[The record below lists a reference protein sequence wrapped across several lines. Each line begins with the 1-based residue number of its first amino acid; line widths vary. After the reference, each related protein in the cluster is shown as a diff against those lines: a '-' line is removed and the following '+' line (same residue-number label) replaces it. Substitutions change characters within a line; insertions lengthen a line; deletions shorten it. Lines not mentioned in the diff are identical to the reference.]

1 MAPEWDQA
9 PDPELNDFREILIA
23 SSRSIEAAGTDTD
36 QMQFKQLVCKGL
48 NAGVLADW
56 FGVLSYAAACVSYK
70 QWYEPIAFLRSR
82 AVMIQVKEDL
92 KRLGAYKFN
101 VQI

>member
-1 MAPEWDQA
+1 
-9 PDPELNDFREILIA
+9 
-23 SSRSIEAAGTDTD
+23 
-36 QMQFKQLVCKGL
+36 MQFKQLVCKGL